1 MDRRAVDAPLRRHHL
16 LEDQRIL
23 LLQDLV
29 ALQIQRGVH
38 IVVYQPSQDFKNGGC
53 MELDPLEVR
62 WASGATA
69 NPEAGTSPQEKQ
81 DGKNPGASWAI
92 SSTATGDSSPFA
104 PSLPWRAALILLLTA
119 VDGRFCSKCAL
130 VIRIDRLG
138 WLHFQSV

>member
-81 DGKNPGASWAI
+81 DGKNREPHGPSPRPQQGTQAHSPHPFHGAPPLSYY
-92 SSTATGDSSPFA
+92 
-104 PSLPWRAALILLLTA
+104 
-119 VDGRFCSKCAL
+119 
-130 VIRIDRLG
+130 
-138 WLHFQSV
+138 